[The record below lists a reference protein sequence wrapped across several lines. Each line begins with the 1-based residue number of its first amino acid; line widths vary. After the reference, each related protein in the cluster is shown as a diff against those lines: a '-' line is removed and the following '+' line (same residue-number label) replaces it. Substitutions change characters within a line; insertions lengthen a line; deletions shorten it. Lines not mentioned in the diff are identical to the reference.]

1 MFNLRSYFLIALI
14 ALCMETYGGDR
25 FDLAIENDSKKTN
38 QVKIENFKSY
48 HYNSTKVYL
57 EWNLISESNIN
68 SFQIERSLDGINF
81 TTVGEIKNISNT
93 SKKKLFEFVDEH
105 PKIGENFYRLR
116 QLSINGES
124 EISEVNKIEIIKVI
138 DEFMIHPNPA
148 THNFDISFLSVKQG
162 IVGIKIICEKGNI
175 IKDFFLLSEE
185 GFNNFQVD
193 VSDIATGSYTV
204 SLSDFQS
211 EPLTEKVVKE

>member
-1 MFNLRSYFLIALI
+1 MFNLRSNFLIALI

-25 FDLAIENDSKKTN
+25 FDLAIENDGKKTN

-48 HYNSTKVYL
+48 HYNTSQVYL
-57 EWNLISESNIN
+57 EWNVITESNIN
-68 SFQIERSLDGINF
+68 SFQIERSLDGLNYTI
-81 TTVGEIKNISNT
+81 VGEIKNISNT

-193 VSDIATGSYTV
+193 VSDIAMGSYTV